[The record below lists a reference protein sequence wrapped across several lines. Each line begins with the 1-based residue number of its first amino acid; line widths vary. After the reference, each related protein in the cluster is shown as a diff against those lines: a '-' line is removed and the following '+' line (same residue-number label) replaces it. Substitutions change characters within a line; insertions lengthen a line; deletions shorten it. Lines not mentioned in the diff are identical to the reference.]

1 MHKMF
6 SLHYILNIKNSAKGV
21 DDDSWYTT
29 WDEDQNSVRWLCI
42 SCTLE
47 FKVTRGDMENK
58 LPPGNCNTPPPPSSH
73 TQISDITRL
82 FTEKVH
88 PPRYRYRYLTS
99 VLRFRNGSQPQ
110 EKTKIHDLIP
120 RVNTVIR
127 TRVRKVIRIFL
138 DLERKNYVYVRKF
151 QLI

>member
-1 MHKMF
+1 MHQ
-6 SLHYILNIKNSAKGV
+6 LHLGIQGHAGRHGKESP
-21 DDDSWYTT
+21 T
-29 WDEDQNSVRWLCI
+29 WQLQH
-42 SCTLE
+42 
-47 FKVTRGDMENK
+47 
-58 LPPGNCNTPPPPSSH
+58 PPPPPSSH

-88 PPRYRYRYLTS
+88 PPRYRYLTS

-127 TRVRKVIRIFL
+127 TRVRKMIRIFL
-138 DLERKNYVYVRKF
+138 DLERNNYVYVRTF